1 MVNEQ
6 YPGLATPAAAESILA
21 PGELVDGTFEIRRQI
36 GVGAM
41 GEVYEAVD
49 RRLGRRVAL
58 KISKDPERDFDAEA
72 RTLAALRHPAIIQ
85 IFHRGTHL
93 GRDYFAM
100 DLIEGGSLDEFLARP
115 ETLQIANCVDL
126 LDAIADALE
135 YLHRNRLVHRDLKPA
150 NVMLAPGDR
159 VVLLDFGIA
168 LQERGAA
175 DVSEITGTMHYLAPE
190 ALRGEIEIGDAHLVD
205 IYALGVL
212 GYQLLTK
219 RVPFDAESIMD
230 VALQHL
236 AKAAPRPSGLRA
248 DIPPRLDHLIVAML
262 SKSSKDRPASM
273 SAVRGQL
280 RAVRRW
286 MEQPPTSPP
295 PEFALI
301 VDGDPKMLALLR
313 ACVKQASPTTTI
325 DVATSV
331 TDAMHGL
338 RARTYDVIF
347 MDLALGDGNGID
359 LLMERNALNLSPEA
373 RVVMVSAHDQAA
385 NRELASRL
393 GVGAFISKNAGTM
406 ELEDAVSDQ
415 LFRKRKAPEGH
426 ELVRKRPT
434 R

>member
-6 YPGLATPAAAESILA
+6 YPDLATPTAAESILA

-41 GEVYEAVD
+41 GEVYEALD

-85 IFHRGTHL
+85 IFHRGTH
-93 GRDYFAM
+93 GDRDYFAM

-115 ETLQIANCVDL
+115 ESLPIATCVDL

-175 DVSEITGTMHYLAPE
+175 EVNEITGTMHYLAPE

-219 RVPFDAESIMD
+219 RVPFDAESMID
-230 VALQHL
+230 VAHQHL
-236 AKAAPRPSGLRA
+236 ARAAPRPSGLRA

-262 SKSSKDRPASM
+262 SKLSKDRPASM
-273 SAVRGQL
+273 TSVRGQL

-295 PEFALI
+295 PELALI

-331 TDAMHGL
+331 AEAVLGL
-338 RARTYDVIF
+338 HARTYDLIF
-347 MDLALGDGNGID
+347 MDLALGDGSGID
-359 LLMERNALNLSPEA
+359 LLMERNAENLSPEA

-385 NRELASRL
+385 NRDLASRL

-415 LFRKRKAPEGH
+415 LFRKRRPADTH
-426 ELVRKRPT
+426 DLVRKRPT